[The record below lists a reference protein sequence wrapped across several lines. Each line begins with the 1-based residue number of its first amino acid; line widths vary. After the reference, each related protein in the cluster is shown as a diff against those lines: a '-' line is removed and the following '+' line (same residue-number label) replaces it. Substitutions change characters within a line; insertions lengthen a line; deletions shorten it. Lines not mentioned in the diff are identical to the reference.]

1 MSPNLVRLSGL
12 AAILR
17 GVLGVLLTPVLAYLW
32 ATDSDKYGYFGR
44 AYFLVFL
51 GCLSGL
57 AGLYGGR
64 TSCPDLWPAAHR
76 RGTGGP
82 RVVSPAHTR
91 RHHAVVLLRLG
102 GAGLP
107 VVDGEGSL
115 SQVIPGQDDHEKETA
130 TARAYVYC
138 HSWIPA
144 CAGMTYAGGSRRA
157 LRPGTTYLSI

>member
-17 GVLGVLLTPVLAYLW
+17 GVLDLLLTPVLAYLW
-32 ATDSDKYGYFGR
+32 ATNSDKYGYFGR

-51 GCLSGL
+51 ECLSGL
-57 AGLYGGR
+57 
-64 TSCPDLWPAAHR
+64 AAHR

-82 RVVSPAHTR
+82 RVVSPAHTQ

-102 GAGLP
+102 GAGLH

-138 HSWIPA
+138 HS
-144 CAGMTYAGGSRRA
+144 
-157 LRPGTTYLSI
+157 